1 VIANLLK
8 RGYVLRQSTRP
19 IIGISLLLFFFLQ
32 LNAPVLAQETKKDR
46 MAYSAFSI
54 SFLNVFGARD
64 AGVFVKHGLE
74 AELIQM
80 AGPLPVAA
88 LAAGEIDFFRLETR
102 NPKL

>member
-19 IIGISLLLFFFLQ
+19 IIGIGLLFFFLQ
-32 LNAPVLAQETKKDR
+32 LNAPVLAQETKKGR

-88 LAAGEIDFFRLETR
+88 PAAGEIDFFRLETR